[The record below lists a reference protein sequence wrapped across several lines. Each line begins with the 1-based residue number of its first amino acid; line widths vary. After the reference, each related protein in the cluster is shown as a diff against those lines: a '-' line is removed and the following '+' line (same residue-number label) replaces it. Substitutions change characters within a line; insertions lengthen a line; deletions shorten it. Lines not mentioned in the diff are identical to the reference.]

1 MFHGSHVL
9 SSWHSTLYHSWWSW
23 TLVFL
28 RHQSNH
34 KHIRPQHRV
43 AAFCSPRCIALWRR
57 SAGGALPRHSGLS
70 QSSWHCRHK
79 PAPQSWYG
87 PGKPESGFDFC
98 RPHWLMTHGAK
109 SLMTSGQIIYIW
121 RQAVLKIAHAV
132 THFHRHVKATGSKKC
147 FTFILTA
154 QVLEHLGR

>member
-34 KHIRPQHRV
+34 KHTRPQHRV

-57 SAGGALPRHSGLS
+57 SAGGALPRHASANLLDIVGTSLPLNHGMVLAN
-70 QSSWHCRHK
+70 QNLASSFATLIDMVPKALWLQAK
-79 PAPQSWYG
+79 LFTF
-87 PGKPESGFDFC
+87 GK
-98 RPHWLMTHGAK
+98 
-109 SLMTSGQIIYIW
+109 